1 MYLHI
6 AILMNLYQAVLSSQV
21 VGDDSL
27 VTRALFDRA
36 AALIISIGW
45 TEGRLESGSDTDATT
60 SFSQMPRKYVNT
72 SLHAM

>member
-1 MYLHI
+1 VTMDLHI

-21 VGDDSL
+21 GDDSL

-36 AALIISIGW
+36 ADLIIGW
-45 TEGRLESGSDTDATT
+45 TEGRLESSSDTDATT